1 MFQDCFFVSR
11 CRRLVDS
18 QIRQAIPRETR
29 STSGRVGRNKGYRM
43 MLSTLIATAIPFAF
57 IVLVVGWL
65 ALVGRG
71 EFHDRRGMMALK
83 RKDQRFQ
90 NLL

>member
-1 MFQDCFFVSR
+1 
-11 CRRLVDS
+11 
-18 QIRQAIPRETR
+18 
-29 STSGRVGRNKGYRM
+29 M

-83 RKDQRFQ
+83 RNEQRLDK
-90 NLL
+90 LL

>member
-1 MFQDCFFVSR
+1 
-11 CRRLVDS
+11 
-18 QIRQAIPRETR
+18 
-29 STSGRVGRNKGYRM
+29 M
-43 MLSTLIATAIPFAF
+43 MLSIFIATAIPFAF

-83 RKDQRFQ
+83 RNEQRLDK
-90 NLL
+90 LL